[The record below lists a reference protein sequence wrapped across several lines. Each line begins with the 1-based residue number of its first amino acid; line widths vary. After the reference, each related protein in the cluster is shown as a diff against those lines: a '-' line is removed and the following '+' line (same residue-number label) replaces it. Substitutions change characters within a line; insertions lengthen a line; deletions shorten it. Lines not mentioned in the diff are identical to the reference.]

1 MGENNSSLSASPDS
15 LTDMDQQNRCDYF
28 ALALPSVQALQPY
41 VPGKPIEELQR
52 ELGISGIVKLA
63 SNENPLG
70 LSALAIASIQ
80 SNLKEGARYPDGNG
94 YLLKKALV
102 EYYAR
107 NQQEIA
113 LNQLTLGNGSNDIL
127 ELVARAYAGAGDEVV
142 FSEFAFAVYPIVTQA
157 IGAKAVVA
165 PAKNWGHDLAAMLA
179 VITAK
184 TKLVFLA
191 NPNNP
196 TGTAFSKAE
205 FSEFMEAVPNR
216 VIVVLDEAYGE
227 YIEDDSF
234 PDGFDFLKA
243 YPNLIVSRTFSK
255 AWGLASLRV
264 GYAVSSPVIADVL
277 NRVRQP
283 FNVNHFALVAAAAVL
298 QDVAYLQ
305 KGVTLNNQGRE
316 QIEKGLTGL
325 SLSFIPSKGN
335 FLCFNVIPAHSDFAG
350 RVSGLDVYHG
360 LLKQGVIVRPVANY
374 GMSDF
379 LRVSIGLPEEN
390 ARFLKALEAVLL
402 SLA

>member
-1 MGENNSSLSASPDS
+1 MSEIKTSSNSAMSEREL
-15 LTDMDQQNRCDYF
+15 QGGCDYF

-70 LSALAIASIQ
+70 LSTLAIAAIQ

-94 YLLKKALV
+94 YLLKQALV
-102 EYYAR
+102 DYYGR
-107 NQQEIA
+107 NQQPIA

-127 ELVARAYAGAGDEVV
+127 ELIARAFAGRGDEVV
-142 FSEFAFAVYPIVTQA
+142 FSEYAFAVYPIATQA
-157 IGAKAVVA
+157 VGAKAVVA
-165 PAKNWGHDLAAMLA
+165 PARNWGHDLAAILA
-179 VITAK
+179 AIGDK

-196 TGTAFSKAE
+196 TGTAFTKAE
-205 FSEFMEAVPNR
+205 FSQFMEAVPPQ

-227 YIEDDSF
+227 YIEDKSF
-234 PDGFDFLKA
+234 PDGLNFLGS
-243 YPNLIVSRTFSK
+243 YPNLIISRTFSK

-264 GYAVSSPVIADVL
+264 GYAVSSPVIADIL

-298 QDVAYLQ
+298 KDDAYLQ
-305 KGVTLNNQGRE
+305 KGVALNKLGRE
-316 QIEKGLTGL
+316 QIEKGLADL

-335 FLCFNVIPAHSDFAG
+335 FLCFNVIPAQSDFAG
-350 RVSGLDVYHG
+350 RISGLDVYHG

-374 GMSDF
+374 GMPDF

-390 ARFLKALEAVLL
+390 TRFLKALEAVLH